1 MAVVAGS
8 AIAALPEPPVPTRPP
23 VAAGGLASSSL
34 DPASA
39 RGPGDTVGTGIG
51 EVPMIRRVFWLGLAF
66 SLALPGL
73 AGEKLGKRYPGKQ
86 TWSQYGLPATCTADD
101 VWRLSSF
108 EVAFGKDFKL
118 AGGAATAAL
127 GVHDGHVLWALV
139 TPDEPVPI
147 ETLQTGD
154 GETTRAIFLRFA
166 PSDVERVFPPD
177 TVAGPGPGF
186 ARAAAARTARH
197 KMGWKWSTGS
207 GNSTIVPRG
216 VVIVDVDTLEG
227 PRRFYALD
235 HNANTLEYVADFE
248 SRPLPPSPPIDAEA
262 ALSAFDEV
270 YAAFTEGYA
279 GFVLLPKLKWDRLG
293 KEYRAQAAEAG
304 TVYALAVVISDL
316 LAHLEDLH
324 VWVKAGDEFVPGYT
338 RERPLNGN
346 WNATQKLANARQ
358 KSGEQLYWGITD
370 DGIGYLGV
378 LGLGDAKLPER
389 VDEALE
395 RMTETAALV
404 VDLRFNGGGD
414 EILAQKIAGRFLDRT
429 RVYSSNQYRDGPE
442 LDDLGPKL
450 DRSFEPR
457 GPWRYEAPVV
467 LLQGRRTMSS
477 AESMALM
484 FAQCPQVTTMG
495 DWTAGSSGNPR
506 RIELACGIS
515 VNQPRWLDRD
525 PEGNPVEHVGV
536 KPKVLVEAGPEAFDD
551 THDPVLEAALKHLRG
566 LSRTRRG
573 PARGK

>member
-1 MAVVAGS
+1 MARRWILCLGLYAL
-8 AIAALPEPPVPTRPP
+8 AFALP
-23 VAAGGLASSSL
+23 AH
-34 DPASA
+34 
-39 RGPGDTVGTGIG
+39 
-51 EVPMIRRVFWLGLAF
+51 
-66 SLALPGL
+66 
-73 AGEKLGKRYPGKQ
+73 AGEKLSKRYPGKLGR
-86 TWSQYGLPATCTADD
+86 SQSGLPATCTADD

-139 TPDEPVPI
+139 TPDEPATI

-166 PSDVERVFPPD
+166 PSEVERVFPPE
-177 TVAGPGPGF
+177 TVEGRGPGF
-186 ARAAAARTARH
+186 ARTAAARTARH
-197 KMGWKWSTGS
+197 KMGWKWSTPS
-207 GNSTIVPRG
+207 GNSTIVQPG
-216 VVIVDVDTLEG
+216 WVIVDVDTLEG

-235 HNANTLEYVADFE
+235 HNGNSLEYVSDFE
-248 SRPLPPSPPIDAEA
+248 AKPLPPSPPIDAQA
-262 ALSAFDEV
+262 ALAAFDEV
-270 YAAFTEGYA
+270 YQAFTEGYA
-279 GFVLLPKLKWDRLG
+279 GFVLLPKLKWDKLG
-293 KEYRAQAAEAG
+293 KDQRALAGEVG
-304 TVYALAVVISDL
+304 TVFELAVVISDL
-316 LAHLEDLH
+316 LAQLEDLH

-338 RERPLNGN
+338 RERPLNGS
-346 WNATQKLANARQ
+346 WNATQKLAGARQ
-358 KSGEQLYWGITD
+358 KSGDQLHWGITD
-370 DGIGYLGV
+370 DGIGYLGIH
-378 LGLGDAKLPER
+378 GLGDAKLSER
-389 VDEALE
+389 IDEALE
-395 RMTETAALV
+395 RMTETWALI

-414 EILAQKIAGRFLDRT
+414 EILAQKIAGRFLDRQ
-429 RVYSSNQYRDGPE
+429 RVYSSNQYRNGPD

-450 DRSFEPR
+450 ERSFEPR

-506 RIELACGIS
+506 RIELACGIT

-536 KPKVLVEAGPEAFDD
+536 RPDELVEAAPADFDD
-551 THDPVLEAALKHLRG
+551 TRDPVLEAALEHLRKI
-566 LSRTRRG
+566 SKTKRV
-573 PARGK
+573 PARAE